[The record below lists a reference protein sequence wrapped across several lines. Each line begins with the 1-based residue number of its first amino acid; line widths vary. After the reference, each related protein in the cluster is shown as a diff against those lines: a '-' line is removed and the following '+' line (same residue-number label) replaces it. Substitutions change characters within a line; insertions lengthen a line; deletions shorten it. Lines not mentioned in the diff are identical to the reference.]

1 MQQVYCCKK
10 GNHGNTT
17 GTGIKSI
24 SNHLQGEGGKICL
37 EGTVCDEY
45 YKVRELLY
53 EQFAII

>member
-17 GTGIKSI
+17 GTGTM
-24 SNHLQGEGGKICL
+24 NLPHHLQGEGGRICL

-45 YKVRELLY
+45 YKVRQLLY